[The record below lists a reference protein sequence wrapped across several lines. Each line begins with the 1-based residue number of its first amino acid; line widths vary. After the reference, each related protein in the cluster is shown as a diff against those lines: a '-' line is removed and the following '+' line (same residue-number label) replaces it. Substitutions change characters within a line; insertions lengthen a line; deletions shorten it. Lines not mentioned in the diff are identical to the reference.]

1 MIRINLLPFRAA
13 RKKENV
19 RRQISIFLLSL
30 ILVGAAVIY
39 YNIFLSGKIKDL
51 NASIKETKVQV
62 AKYNKINAEI
72 KEIKKNLELLN
83 RKIEVIETLETNR
96 REPLALLASLTD
108 LIMAERMWFTRLS
121 SKGPKINIEGI
132 ALDNQT
138 VSDFMTRLE
147 RSALYGDVNLG
158 TVKQKELKTMEL
170 TLKSFDVNA
179 RKVAPK
185 PDKPKE
191 EAAQAKPTPKKS

>member
-147 RSALYGDVNLG
+147 KSALYGDVNLG

-191 EAAQAKPTPKKS
+191 ETAKATTTPKKS

>member
-19 RRQISIFLLSL
+19 RRQVSIFLLSL

-39 YNIFLSGKIKDL
+39 YNVYLSGKIKDL
-51 NASIKETKVQV
+51 NASIKETKVQL

-83 RKIEVIETLETNR
+83 KKIQVIETLETNR
-96 REPLALLASLTD
+96 REPVNLLASLTD

-121 SKGPKINIEGI
+121 SKGTKVNIEGI

-147 RSALYGDVNLG
+147 KSAKYADVNLG

-170 TLKSFDVNA
+170 TLKSFDVNVQ
-179 RKVAPK
+179 KVAPK
-185 PDKPKE
+185 KE
-191 EAAQAKPTPKKS
+191 TPQKDAVKAKPTPKKS